1 MVWVYYYPFVIF
13 FCLYYHSYFINYV
26 KKEKVDAKQKFS
38 FRFVSFINCGIR
50 RFSFFYKG
58 NEAVKDEKE
67 VLSKSDLLTRD
78 YSIKFGDNKKNI
90 SVVEFVD
97 PECESCALFH
107 PILRKLYK
115 DYHEDIQLVVKYIP
129 NHKNSKF
136 AIKLLEASREQNKY
150 EEVLSIIFEK
160 QPLWAQHDNEKPEL
174 LWDFLAQ
181 IDGLDMNKLKEDFK
195 NPKIDEIINTDKNDA
210 QELGV
215 RGTPTI
221 FVNGKRL
228 TTLSQK
234 DLFDLVEAE
243 IYK

>member
-1 MVWVYYYPFVIF
+1 MQNKSLVLGSLVLLIVVFVG
-13 FCLYYHSYFINYV
+13 L
-26 KKEKVDAKQKFS
+26 A
-38 FRFVSFINCGIR
+38 
-50 RFSFFYKG
+50 FFYKG